1 MPHDLHHQHNHLVFG
16 VYRNRSRNIRL
27 VSLSAVED
35 EMILGILIGLFVGVN
50 AGFLIA
56 ALCKAAGR
64 EPEE

>member
-1 MPHDLHHQHNHLVFG
+1 VLG
-16 VYRNRSRNIRL
+16 VYRNRSRNIRH

-56 ALCKAAGR
+56 ALCNAAGK
-64 EPEE
+64 EDA